1 MNPVSRIE
9 NPVSRIKNRASRIKN
24 RASRIKNQ
32 ESRIKNRES
41 RIENQASRIKHQA
54 SRIKNRE
61 SLTNY
66 FADIIFNKILDASP
80 IFSGIE
86 SISSKEN
93 SFTILMNLLFSKS
106 Q

>member
-9 NPVSRIKNRASRIKN
+9 NPVSRIKNRASRIKH
-24 RASRIKNQ
+24 Q
-32 ESRIKNRES
+32 ESRIE
-41 RIENQASRIKHQA
+41 
-54 SRIKNRE
+54 NRE

>member
-24 RASRIKNQ
+24 R
-32 ESRIKNRES
+32 
-41 RIENQASRIKHQA
+41 A